1 MKDLKQRKGRLMDI
15 ITVDFETYYGK
26 QFSLSKLTTEQY
38 VRSPEFEV
46 IGLAVKVNNGDTDW
60 ISGPFN
66 AVKDYL
72 HANYDWEGSAVL
84 AHNTL
89 FDGAILSWLLD
100 IHPKLWLDTLCMG
113 RALHGT
119 EVGGSLKYLAD
130 MYEIGEKG
138 NEILNA
144 LGKHR
149 NDFNEE
155 ELERYGDYCI
165 QDVELTY
172 QLFDIFLKVFPKK
185 ELKVIDMTLRMF
197 IDPVLELNVDRLE
210 DHLVTLQ
217 AQKETLL
224 EECGIEKTELM
235 SNPKFAKALESLGVV
250 PPMKISLR
258 TGKEAFAF
266 AKSDE
271 AFKALQEH
279 DDARVQALVAARIGL
294 KSTLEETRTERFIG
308 IGIRGVMPV
317 PIRYYAA
324 HTGRWGGSDKINLQN
339 LPSRGPNAKVLK
351 SCICAP
357 EGHTLIEADSAQ
369 IEARVLAW
377 LSGQVDLVR
386 AFEKGEDVY
395 KKMAA
400 TIYNKSVDEIDS
412 AQRFIGKT
420 TILGAGYGMGAG
432 KFQGQLKGFGVEVG
446 EEECKRIIQVY
457 RSANGAI
464 SQLWRD
470 AQNALMG
477 MYQNERY
484 GVGKEGV
491 LRILPEVQGIRL
503 PSGLIMRYGDLK
515 AEEGDM
521 GVQFSYKTRR
531 GRVNIYGGKVIE
543 NVCQGIARCVMS
555 DQMLLISKRYP
566 ILLTVHDSVVCC
578 VPDSEVDE
586 AAAYVDSCM
595 RHTPAWAQGLPV
607 RGDVE
612 TGKNYGECTEW
623 VNPHG
628 HLVV

>member
-1 MKDLKQRKGRLMDI
+1 MNV
-15 ITVDFETYYGK
+15 ITVDFETYYSK
-26 QFSLSKLTTEQY
+26 HFSLSKLTTEQY
-38 VRSPEFEV
+38 VRSHEFEV

-130 MYEIGEKG
+130 MYQIGEKG

-308 IGIRGVMPV
+308 IGIRGKMPV

-386 AFEKGEDVY
+386 AFERGDDVY

-420 TILGAGYGMGAG
+420 TILGAGYGMGAV
-432 KFQGQLKGFGVEVG
+432 KFQGQLKGFGVEVD

-464 SQLWRD
+464 TGLWRD

-515 AEEGDM
+515 AEEGDK
-521 GVQFSYKTRR
+521 GLQFSYKTRR

-612 TGKNYGECTEW
+612 TGKNYGECTTW

-628 HLVV
+628 HLVA